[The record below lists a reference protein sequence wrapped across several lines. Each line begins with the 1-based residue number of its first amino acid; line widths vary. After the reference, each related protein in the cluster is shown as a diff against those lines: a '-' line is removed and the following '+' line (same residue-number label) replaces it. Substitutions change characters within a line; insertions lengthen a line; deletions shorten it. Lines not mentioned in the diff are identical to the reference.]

1 MRTSALLAAPVLALT
16 ALTLTGGPAAGQGEH
31 GSYQATLNSQNNSGT
46 TGQAI
51 IQLHGNE
58 ATVTLNVAGA
68 APTLMGVPYVH
79 GQHIHIGGQGTCA
92 GPAADADGDGV
103 VTSLEGQPIEGFIS
117 TSLTVSGD
125 TSAASAAAMDRF
137 PAGGSYQYT
146 RTLTLDA
153 ATVSALQAGNAVMEV
168 HGVDPALVPA
178 AAQTKVNPMVP
189 SLPLATDLPAACGPL
204 VAAQVSGVPN
214 GAADTG
220 AEMTGAGIEGS
231 ISPQDSAV
239 PVAALGTLLLAGGAL
254 AGRAAVLRRREQADH

>member
-16 ALTLTGGPAAGQGEH
+16 ALTLTGGPAAAQGEH
-31 GSYQATLNSQNNSGT
+31 ASYQATLNSQNNSGT
-46 TGQAI
+46 TGQAL

-68 APTLMGVPYVH
+68 APTLMGAPYAH
-79 GQHIHIGGQGTCA
+79 GQHIHIGGQGACA
-92 GPAADADGDGV
+92 GPAADADADGV
-103 VTSLEGQPIEGFIS
+103 VNSMEGQPIEGFIS

-125 TSAASAAAMDRF
+125 ASAASAAALDRF
-137 PAGGSYQYT
+137 PAGSSYQYS

-178 AAQTKVNPMVP
+178 AAQAKVNPMVP
-189 SLPLATDLPAACGPL
+189 SLPLATDLPAACGQL
-204 VAAQVSGVPN
+204 VAAQVGSVPN

-220 AEMTGAGIEGS
+220 AEIAGS
-231 ISPQDSAV
+231 LSPENSAV
-239 PVAALGTLLLAGGAL
+239 SVAALGALMLAGGAL
-254 AGRAAVLRRREQADH
+254 AGRAAVLRRREQADS